1 MLARLAELAA
11 GLPEPLGGPAREL
24 AGNPGKCL
32 RGTLLAA
39 CAGFG
44 PPDPGRTADLGAL
57 VELIHLATLM
67 HDDVIDRAALRRGRP
82 AAHTVVGGDVAMLS
96 GLACLALA
104 GTRAADENLELAVSR
119 TVSELAYGELLD
131 VERAFDTDLPLPD
144 YEELIA
150 RKTGEL
156 FRLACSLGG
165 AVAGL
170 DVDSVRVLG
179 DFGMSFGMAFQILDD
194 CLDLDGIS
202 SGKPLGTDHLLGLF
216 GAPTLCALRRDGSG
230 ELTALLLS
238 PSFDVRDLPRLR
250 RVVSEL
256 GGLAEAYELA
266 ARHRRLALE
275 SLDRADDGPARR
287 TLVEVADTAWAVV
300 A

>member
-1 MLARLAELAA
+1 MQARLAELAA

-44 PPDPGRTADLGAL
+44 PPDPERTAGLGAL

-67 HDDVIDRAALRRGRP
+67 HDDVIDRAAQRRGRP

-104 GTRAADENLELAVSR
+104 GTRAADEGLELAVSR

-131 VERAFDTDLPLPD
+131 VERAFDTGLPLPD

-156 FRLACSLGG
+156 FRLGCALGA

-170 DVDSVRVLG
+170 DIDAVRALG
-179 DFGMSFGMAFQILDD
+179 DFGMGFGMAFQILDD
-194 CLDLDGIS
+194 CLDLDGAS

-230 ELTALLLS
+230 ELTELLLS
-238 PSFDVRDLPRLR
+238 PSFGIGDLPRLR
-250 RVVSEL
+250 LLVAER

-266 ARHRRLALE
+266 ARHRRRAME
-275 SLDRADDGPARR
+275 ILDGMPYGPARR
-287 TLVEVADTAWAVV
+287 TLVQVADSAWSPA